1 MTPNPSSTQTNPNH
15 SRQLYSSELI
25 ARRWLSEKSFEVELT
40 RPEGFRFEAG
50 QTILICYQS
59 VERYYSVI
67 TPPADKNRIALCIR
81 QLRQGSLSLV
91 LADAPVGTR
100 FDFSGPH
107 GYFEF
112 RPSQRPAVFVATG
125 TGIAPFVGIAR
136 SGIGGFTLLHGVRTA
151 AELYYQSLFA
161 RSASQYVPCLSHP
174 AAEDLEKA
182 GIHHGNV
189 STYVAHRLAAG
200 AYDFYLCGRQEMIR
214 DITYIVDE
222 HFAGS
227 LIYTEVFF

>member
-1 MTPNPSSTQTNPNH
+1 MNRKHSSTQH
-15 SRQLYSSELI
+15 SPGCRWQLYSSELI

-40 RPEGFRFEAG
+40 RPKGFQFKAG

-59 VERYYSVI
+59 LERYYSVI
-67 TPPADKNRIALCIR
+67 TPPADQDRIALCIR
-81 QLRQGSLSLV
+81 HLREGNLSVV
-91 LADAPVGTR
+91 LADAALGTR
-100 FDFSGPH
+100 FAFSGPY

-136 SGIGGFTLLHGVRTA
+136 SGVYGFTMLHGVRTA
-151 AELYYQSLFA
+151 ADLYYQTLFS

-174 AAEDLEKA
+174 AAEDLEKP
-182 GIHHGNV
+182 GIHRGNV
-189 STYVAHRLAAG
+189 TTYVSHRLAG
-200 AYDFYLCGRQEMIR
+200 GVYDFYLCGRQEMIR
-214 DITYIVDE
+214 DIIHIVDE
-222 HFAGS
+222 RFAGS